1 MFSRIYLG
9 VHSPADVVAGSLL
22 GCFTLA
28 AWLHY
33 DDILDRAS
41 AVSGQ
46 GMTFYCFDLRK
57 GCCDRERMLIGSKIR
72 NACCIKQNTGCCD
85 KGLNL
90 DLNQTV

>member
-22 GCFTLA
+22 GCLTLA

-33 DDILDRAS
+33 DDILDRSS

-46 GMTFYCFDLRK
+46 GMNSLA
-57 GCCDRERMLIGSKIR
+57 CDTAEIL
-72 NACCIKQNTGCCD
+72 
-85 KGLNL
+85 LL
-90 DLNQTV
+90 